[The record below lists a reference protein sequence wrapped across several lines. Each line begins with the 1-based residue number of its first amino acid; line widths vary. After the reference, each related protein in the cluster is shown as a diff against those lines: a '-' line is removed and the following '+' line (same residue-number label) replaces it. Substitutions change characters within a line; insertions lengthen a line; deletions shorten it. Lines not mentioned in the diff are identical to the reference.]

1 MCSVSAR
8 GMAHPA
14 ATCGAP
20 LSRRRLK
27 DFEPERLVCTGCMFV
42 MYLNPKVAAGA
53 VVEYEGGIVLLR
65 REIDPRAGFWVHPG
79 GFVDRGETLEQ
90 AAKRETREE
99 VGLEVEITGLLGAFS
114 FHDSEV
120 VVVTFA
126 AQVVSG
132 EPAVGDESLEV
143 GTFDPR
149 DIPWDELAFP
159 STRLALKEYL
169 RTRDA
174 RPVPADRAATAEIS
188 AALIASALRR
198 GAEPSPVR
206 PVLPARPDIA
216 LASEPGRLEV
226 LTEARA
232 AAFRARDVRAAS
244 LVYPQLIDV
253 LRGARR
259 YKEALEIA
267 EEGLALT
274 HDPLIARLADEV
286 AHDLV
291 ESETE
296 RC

>member
-1 MCSVSAR
+1 MLTDPGYKFC
-8 GMAHPA
+8 PK
-14 ATCGAP
+14 CGAP

-27 DFEPERLVCTGCMFV
+27 DFEPERLVCMSCMFV
-42 MYLNPKVAAGA
+42 MYLNPKVAAGT
-53 VVEYEGGIVLLR
+53 VVEHHGGIVLLR

-90 AAKRETREE
+90 AAMRETREE

-126 AQVVSG
+126 ARVVSG
-132 EPAVGDESLEV
+132 EPKVGDECLEV
-143 GTFDPR
+143 RTFSPL

-169 RTRDA
+169 RTMDA
-174 RPVPADRAATAEIS
+174 RRPVTLDQAPTSEIS
-188 AALIASALRR
+188 TALIASALRR
-198 GAEPSPVR
+198 GEGESDPLAPHRIE
-206 PVLPARPDIA
+206 
-216 LASEPGRLEV
+216 LASEPGRLDV
-226 LTEARA
+226 LFEARA
-232 AAFRARDVRAAS
+232 AAFRSKDVRAAS
-244 LVYPQLIDV
+244 LVYPQLIGV
-253 LRGARR
+253 LREARR
-259 YKEALEIA
+259 YREALNVA

-286 AHDLV
+286 AH
-291 ESETE
+291 EFSEAEQE

>member
-1 MCSVSAR
+1 MLTDPGYRFC
-8 GMAHPA
+8 PK
-14 ATCGAP
+14 CGAP

-42 MYLNPKVAAGA
+42 MYLNPKVAAGT

-126 AQVVSG
+126 AQHVSG

-143 GTFDPR
+143 HAFDPR

-159 STRLALKEYL
+159 STRLALEEYL
-169 RTRDA
+169 RRREASPGLRA
-174 RPVPADRAATAEIS
+174 RPV
-188 AALIASALRR
+188 
-198 GAEPSPVR
+198 
-206 PVLPARPDIA
+206 IA

-226 LTEARA
+226 LTHARA
-232 AAFRARDVRAAS
+232 AAFGARDVRAAS

-286 AHDLV
+286 AHDLA